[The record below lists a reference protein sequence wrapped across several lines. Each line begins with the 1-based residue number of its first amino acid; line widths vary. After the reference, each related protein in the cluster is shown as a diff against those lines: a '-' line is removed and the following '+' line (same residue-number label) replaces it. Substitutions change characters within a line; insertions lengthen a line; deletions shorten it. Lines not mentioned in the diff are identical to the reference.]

1 MTTHV
6 KKIRMGMV
14 NPVRLEEDQE
24 EEDQRDQPDQQQ
36 DVARSALLELI
47 TF

>member
-1 MTTHV
+1 
-6 KKIRMGMV
+6 MV

-24 EEDQRDQPDQQQ
+24 EEEQRDQPDQPDQQQ